1 MDKKLNIDDISRI
14 ASVSKATVSRVLNNS
29 DKVNDKTRQTIL
41 EIINEHNYQPS
52 SLARALTKK
61 TSHIIGVVIED
72 LANPFFT
79 EIARGIEAVLHEN
92 GYIMFLTSSN
102 WDKVKEQEIIKKLYR
117 NQIDGLLI
125 TPIDGKTSMLKM
137 LKKGNFP
144 VIYMNYRDTDPE
156 QCFVTSDNIK
166 GAEAGTRLLI
176 ENEFEEIIC
185 LKGFEH
191 QTADDRISGFHKEID
206 KYASDKLKV
215 KIFTRI
221 NRQRDG
227 YNFIKE
233 HEEYFKKMKHRCG
246 IFALNDFSAFGVIDG
261 LLDAGIAVPEKV
273 SVIGYDDIS
282 FAERYRIPLTTIHQ
296 PKYELGSIAAEQ
308 LLARIKDRTRK
319 ATQIIMDPELIIRA
333 SCPKNPSV

>member
-14 ASVSKATVSRVLNNS
+14 AGVSKATVSRVLNNS
-29 DKVNDKTRQTIL
+29 DKVNDKTRQKIL
-41 EIINEHNYQPS
+41 EIIDEHNYQPS

-102 WDKVKEQEIIKKLYR
+102 WDKEKEEEIIKKLYR

-125 TPIDGKTSMLKM
+125 TPIEAETPVLKM
-137 LKKGNFP
+137 LKKNNLP
-144 VIYMNYRDTDPE
+144 VVFMNYRDTDPE

-166 GAEAGTRLLI
+166 GAEIGTRLLI
-176 ENEFEEIIC
+176 ENKFEEIIC

-191 QTADDRISGFHKEID
+191 QTSDDRVSGFYREI
-206 KYASDKLKV
+206 ARHTSGNMKV
-215 KIFTRI
+215 KLFTEI
-221 NRQRDG
+221 YRQQDG

-233 HEEYFKKMKHRCG
+233 HAEYFKNMTHRCG
-246 IFALNDFSAFGVIDG
+246 IFALNDFIAFGIIDG
-261 LLDAGIAVPEKV
+261 LLDESIAIPDKV
-273 SVIGYDDIS
+273 AVVGYDDVS
-282 FAERYRIPLTTIHQ
+282 FAERYRIPITTIHQ
-296 PKYELGSIAAEQ
+296 PKYRLGKIAAEK
-308 LLARIKDRTRK
+308 LLARIKDPNKET
-319 ATQIIMDPELIIRA
+319 TQIIMEPELKIRE
-333 SCPKNPSV
+333 SCPDLSE